1 MKQTLLALRVWL
13 VLAAFLALLALTF
26 KPSIEND
33 GIGYFSYLH
42 SVVVDHDLDFTDE
55 YAAVRAEGVAYY
67 PLLIESRTSTNMLAD
82 YFPVGPALISSPAYL
97 AALVA
102 RPSGEPQFGPPF
114 SVVVS
119 LVSLL
124 AGLLALVLSYRLA
137 TASSGPQASLVGV
150 VGAAAATP
158 FVYYLLYEPSYSHT
172 FSAGA
177 VAAFLYVWWWRR
189 DHRSPWGWLALG
201 VLGGLMGLIRFQDG
215 PLLLIGLLDRPRRWW
230 HLIVFFAGVL
240 IAFAPQL
247 PVDRILF
254 GSLLPA
260 RPAGQDLQLFPGHYL
275 DVLFSSFH
283 GLFSWT
289 PITVLAVA
297 GFWFVK
303 DRRLQLAFLY
313 AFVIEVIIGGAAP
326 DWFGGYSFGM
336 RRFVSLTPF
345 FAIGLAALAQKFS
358 ARVQWGTVAAFVA
371 WNLVLMTN
379 FTYVIK
385 VTGDPGY
392 GMLLSGQVEAV
403 RLLPHLISQGAVGRA
418 LVFWP
423 FLHVRFDPVYG
434 LAVLIGEAACLVL
447 AAVGWRRLPVL
458 STRPAL

>member
-1 MKQTLLALRVWL
+1 MKQTLLDVRVWL

-97 AALVA
+97 AALAA

-137 TASSGPQASLVGV
+137 TANSGPQASLVGV

-158 FVYYLLYEPSYSHT
+158 FAYYLLYEPSYSHT
-172 FSAGA
+172 FSACA

-189 DHRSPWGWLALG
+189 DRRSPWGWLALG

-247 PVDRILF
+247 PVDRVLF

-297 GFWFVK
+297 GFWFAK

-345 FAIGLAALAQKFS
+345 FAIGLAALAQKFN

-392 GMLLSGQVEAV
+392 GMVLSGQLQAV

-458 STRPAL
+458 TKRPAL